1 MVKLKQ
7 KTHGCFRT
15 LLGGQIFCRIRNYL
29 STARK
34 QNWNILD
41 AITDAI
47 QGNPYHLTGPPQL
60 AL

>member
-15 LLGGQIFCRIRNYL
+15 LLGGQIFCRIRSYL
-29 STARK
+29 STACQ
-34 QNWNILD
+34 QNWNILE
-41 AITDAI
+41 AIFDAI
-47 QGNPYHLTGPPQL
+47 QGNPYHLIGPSQS